1 MGSQAENIWIA
12 PLQKLAHDVASVAPR
27 LLAALVLLIVGLAL
41 AWAVR
46 SLVSAV
52 LKLLKVDSK
61 LGDLWLFRVW
71 SRGLKGKRPSAATAN
86 FSFYVVLFVTILLA
100 IHTLGVEAGQSVLAA
115 LLGVVPRVLSFML
128 ILFLGALLAMFFSVL
143 AQLAL
148 AGSGIQRPGLWG
160 KVIAWGTF
168 GVTIVFSL
176 EPLGLAGRLVTDI
189 LLLALGVVGA
199 ATAVAFGLGCKDL
212 ARDVVIE
219 LLKNDQNND

>member
-1 MGSQAENIWIA
+1 MGSHAENVWTA
-12 PLQKLAHDVASVAPR
+12 PLQKLANDVAGLAPK
-27 LLAALVLLIVGLAL
+27 LLAAIVLLVVGLAL

-46 SLVSAV
+46 RLVSGV
-52 LKLLKVDSK
+52 LKLLKLDNK

-71 SRGLKGKRPSAATAN
+71 SRGLRGTTPSAAMAN
-86 FSFYVVLFVTILLA
+86 FSFYVVLFATILLA
-100 IHTLGVEAGQSVLAA
+100 IHTLGVEASQSVLAA

-148 AGSGIQRPGLWG
+148 AGSGIQHPNLWG
-160 KVIAWGTF
+160 KLIAWGTF

-189 LLLALGVVGA
+189 LLLGLGVAGA
-199 ATAVAFGLGCKDL
+199 AAAIAFGLGCKDL

-219 LLKNDQNND
+219 LLKNDQDKS